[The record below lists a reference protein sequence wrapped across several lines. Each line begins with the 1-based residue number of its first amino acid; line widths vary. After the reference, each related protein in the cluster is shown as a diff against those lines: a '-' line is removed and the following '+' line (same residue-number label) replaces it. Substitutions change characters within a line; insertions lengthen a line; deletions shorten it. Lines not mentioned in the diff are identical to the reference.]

1 MSKYYKVSATPV
13 AAVATNST
21 LTFGYPAGV
30 TNTTA
35 GPVAD
40 IKAWFDGL
48 GNMADE
54 GNSTFT
60 VAYTSSSVIT
70 LTYKGST
77 SIPAGSRVDLFV
89 PLPEYGAGSIDVQPN
104 IAQTTDS
111 TGGTPGDTVAAITA
125 PAANAT
131 TSLSADMGAVKNGLA
146 SIVAKLNAVQTA
158 LEKAG
163 ITVAS

>member
-13 AAVATNST
+13 ADVATNGT

-60 VAYTSSSVIT
+60 VVYTSSSVIT

-89 PLPEYGAGSIDVQPN
+89 PLPEYGAGSVDVQPG
-104 IAQTTDS
+104 IAQTTDNS
-111 TGGTPGDTVAAITA
+111 GGAASDTVAAISDTA
-125 PAANAT
+125 TKNA
-131 TSLSADMGAVKNGLA
+131 VA

-158 LEKAG
+158 LENAG
-163 ITVAS
+163 IIAAS